1 MKVTAQGQSIEEE
14 EFYRP
19 DRLFLMILRKYI
31 TRRVKCC
38 IYKHFI
44 PYEEVDLLLNWYH

>member
-1 MKVTAQGQSIEEE
+1 MLFRSQSIEEE

-19 DRLFLMILRKYI
+19 DRLFLMIFEE
-31 TRRVKCC
+31 
-38 IYKHFI
+38 IYNQKGEMLVFTKHFI